1 MSDIGRILVFA
12 GIALVIVGAVIL
24 LLNRFPGLPFGRL
37 PGDVSWERGGT
48 RVYLPL
54 ATMLLVSIVLTIL
67 VNLIMR
73 LFR

>member
-12 GIALVIVGAVIL
+12 GIALVLVGGVIL

-37 PGDVSWERGGT
+37 PADFSWERGGT

-67 VNLIMR
+67 VNLNSK
-73 LFR
+73 L